1 MRSILFLISLAVS
14 LTFAGLATGSE
25 VEQLFESVNRLD
37 QKQINDHSYILP
49 MGRIKKDRVT
59 GRDLPDKYQK
69 LRGDFSSTVWELKG
83 DITRLEAKN
92 TVAEFAQSPIYE
104 MVFQCYGRDC
114 GESFAWANAMFN
126 QPTLYGSD
134 RTQTLWVVQH
144 KTLNQYQLYY
154 LIERPNRRLY
164 LYREIL
170 TPTSGGSNGSIP
182 MEQTLEMEGKVILV
196 NLDPDNW
203 KAGMDELISELKG
216 MADSLDAGQVLVVHR
231 HGAEGAGLEQDRLL
245 EAIGQALAAEE
256 FGGLKMYDIGN
267 LAPNMA
273 AESCCWIE
281 LVDTGWKPL
290 PIRGNE

>member
-1 MRSILFLISLAVS
+1 MS
-14 LTFAGLATGSE
+14 LTFAGLAAGSE

-170 TPTSGGSNGSIP
+170 TPSGGSKGGIP
-182 MEQTLEMEGKVILV
+182 VEQTLGLEGRVVLV

-203 KAGMDELISELKG
+203 KAGMDELVNKLEG
-216 MADSLDAGQVLVVHR
+216 MTDSLEAGQVLVVHR
-231 HGAEGAGLEQDRLL
+231 HGAQGAALDKSRLL
-245 EAIGQALAAEE
+245 EAMGQALAA
-256 FGGLKMYDIGN
+256 GGLDELKMHDVGN
-267 LAPNMA
+267 LAPNRA

-281 LVDTGWKPL
+281 LVNTNWRPTSVRAG
-290 PIRGNE
+290 E

>member
-1 MRSILFLISLAVS
+1 MRLILFLISLAVS
-14 LTFAGLATGSE
+14 LTFAGLANGSE

-37 QKQINDHSYILP
+37 QKHINDHSYILP

-92 TVAEFAQSPIYE
+92 TVAEFVQSPIYE

-134 RTQTLWVVQH
+134 RTQTLWVVKH

-170 TPTSGGSNGSIP
+170 TPGGGSKGNISLA
-182 MEQTLEMEGKVILV
+182 QTLKLEGRVILI

-203 KAGMDELISELKG
+203 KAGMDELVNRLEG
-216 MADSLDAGQVLVVHR
+216 MTDPLDAGQVLVAHR
-231 HGAEGAGLEQDRLL
+231 HGAKGTALDKDRLL
-245 EAIGQALAAEE
+245 EAMGQALAAS
-256 FGGLKMYDIGN
+256 GHNGLEMYDVGN

-273 AESCCWIE
+273 AETCCWIE
-281 LVDTGWKPL
+281 LVNTNWKPVS
-290 PIRGNE
+290 IRGND